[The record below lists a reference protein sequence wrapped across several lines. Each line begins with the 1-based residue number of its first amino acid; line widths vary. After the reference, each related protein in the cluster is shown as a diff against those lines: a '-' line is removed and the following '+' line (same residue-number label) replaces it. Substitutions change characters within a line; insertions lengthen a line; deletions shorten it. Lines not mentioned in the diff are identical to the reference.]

1 MEVMNRY
8 NTYICKQLKQ
18 PSRSHKIS
26 VTPARFRCGF
36 TLVELLVVIAIIGIL
51 VAILLPT
58 IQAARES
65 ARRAQCINNQK
76 QMALAMLNYENARK
90 FQVYYHETTSPYSW
104 ANAGL
109 VWGVLILP
117 YMEEQALF
125 DTFDKSQH
133 MTARA
138 NAEAVRNIVRGYV
151 CPSAPSSANPI
162 FTDRGALGN
171 LNPNPGLGLYYPVSM
186 GPTENDKCVYCP
198 AGQTGSPTNYCCQ
211 GKSYGSKGYDNS
223 WKASSVGMFGRFN
236 DKRRFSQVT
245 DGLSNTFMLGETL
258 PEHCVYA
265 GAFSPATSIT
275 GTNIPLN
282 TFEPLCTA
290 PPECYIYACGFKSA
304 HPGGAIFTMGDGS
317 NHFVSQDIDY
327 RLFNELGTRAGQ
339 EVVELP

>member
-1 MEVMNRY
+1 MEVMSRHS
-8 NTYICKQLKQ
+8 THICKQLAQ
-18 PSRSHKIS
+18 TRQADTIS
-26 VTPARFRCGF
+26 SQCPYLYRGF

-51 VAILLPT
+51 VALLLPA

-76 QMALAMLNYENARK
+76 QMGLAMLNYENARK
-90 FQVYYHETTSPYSW
+90 FQVYYHETTAPYNW

-125 DTFDKSQH
+125 DSFDKSQH

-138 NAEAVRNIVRGYV
+138 NAEAVRSIVKGYV
-151 CPSAPSSANPI
+151 CPSAASSANPI

-223 WKASSVGMFGRFN
+223 LKPSSVGMFGRFN

-258 PEHCVYA
+258 SEPCLYA
-265 GAFSPATSIT
+265 GAYSPIHVDHW
-275 GTNIPLN
+275 NQYPN
-282 TFEPLCTA
+282 
-290 PPECYIYACGFKSA
+290 
-304 HPGGAIFTMGDGS
+304 
-317 NHFVSQDIDY
+317 
-327 RLFNELGTRAGQ
+327 
-339 EVVELP
+339 